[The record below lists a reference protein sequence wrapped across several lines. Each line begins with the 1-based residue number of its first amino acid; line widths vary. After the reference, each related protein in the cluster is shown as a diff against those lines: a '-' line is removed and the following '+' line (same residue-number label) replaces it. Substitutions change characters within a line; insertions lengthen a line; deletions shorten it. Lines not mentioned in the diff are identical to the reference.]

1 MIDFKNNKFVVFGLG
16 ISGYCSSLLLHKH
29 GAKVKVTEMG
39 TSDIVLSRAKEL
51 RKLGIEC
58 ELGSHTKEFCS
69 GVDVAVLS
77 PGIDPKK
84 IDKNKILNQGT
95 QIIGELE
102 LGYRFCKGKIVA
114 VTGTNGKST
123 TTELIGHIF
132 SSSGYKTVVCGN
144 IGNPLSGEIEKIDEE
159 TIVVLEVSSFQ
170 LETIKKFAPHVAI
183 LLNVSDDHF
192 DRHGDFRSYK
202 NEKFNIFKNQTE
214 EDWAILHSHFH
225 RDVFLT
231 NIKSRCVFYGAKDS
245 VAPVT
250 ENGIGVL
257 LDDKSRIFI
266 RPEEITLRGKHN
278 FENIACA
285 ILVASIMGAKIDDIR
300 SAIAGFSG
308 LSHRFETIGE
318 FSGIKYIDDS
328 KATNI
333 NATKRALESIDQ
345 KVILIAGGRDK
356 GGDYSSL
363 LSLVKEKVKKIVV
376 IGEAK
381 DKIKKAFA
389 SNITIV
395 ESEKMEDAIKDASE
409 NASSGDIVIL
419 SPMCS
424 SFDMYSNYKERG
436 EIFKKEVEKYFSNK
450 NV

>member
-1 MIDFKNNKFVVFGLG
+1 MIDLVNNKFLVFGLG
-16 ISGYCSSLLLHKH
+16 ISGYCSSLLLYRN
-29 GAKVKVTEMG
+29 GARVKVTEEG
-39 TSDIVLSRAKEL
+39 TDSLVQNRAKEL

-58 ELGSHTKEFCS
+58 ELGKHTKEFCS
-69 GVDVAVLS
+69 EADIAVLS

-84 IDKNKILNQGT
+84 IKNDLLLTKGT
-95 QIIGELE
+95 QIIGEME

-114 VTGTNGKST
+114 ITGTNGKST

-144 IGNPLSGEIEKIDEE
+144 IGNPLSGEIENIDEE
-159 TIVVLEVSSFQ
+159 TVVVLEVSSFQ
-170 LETIKKFAPHVAI
+170 LETIKEFSPHIAI
-183 LLNVSDDHF
+183 LLNVTDDHY
-192 DRHGDFRSYK
+192 DRHGDFKNYK
-202 NEKFNIFKNQTE
+202 NEKFNIFKNQRH
-214 EDWAILHSHFH
+214 EDWAILHSNFYK
-225 RDVFLT
+225 DTFLT
-231 NIKSRCVFYGAKDS
+231 NIKSRCVFYGANNS

-266 RPEEITLRGKHN
+266 RPEEVSLKGKHN

-285 ILVASIMGAKIDDIR
+285 ILATSIMGVKIEDIKN
-300 SAIAGFSG
+300 AIASFSG

-318 FSGIKYIDDS
+318 FNGIKYIDDS

-333 NATKRALESIDQ
+333 DATKRALVSLNQ

-356 GGDYSSL
+356 GGDYTSL
-363 LSLVKEKVKKIVV
+363 LPLVKEKVKKIVV

-381 DKIKKAFA
+381 GKIKEAF
-389 SNITIV
+389 SSGVTIV
-395 ESEKMEDAIKDASE
+395 EAQKMEDAIRNASE
-409 NASSGDIVIL
+409 SALEGDIVIL

-424 SFDMYSNYKERG
+424 SFDMFSSYKERG
-436 EIFKKEVEKYFSNK
+436 EIFKSEVEKYFSNK
-450 NV
+450 NI